1 VKITGKIRSMVATL
15 SIAGVLV
22 LAACDAG
29 GGGGGTTNTNKSND
43 QLLKDAAK
51 NMREL
56 KSYTIDAKI
65 ETQGMNI
72 VMKADLEGLD
82 GNEKKSRMDMDALG
96 IKAQIITI
104 GDKAYMSTDAG
115 ANFTDASGQSAQ
127 MTGSIDSLAN
137 MWDSLTDAEI
147 DKAKDQL
154 KDGSPATE
162 TIDGTPTKHITGDLK
177 ALSALGAA
185 TGGGA
190 NEGTMDLWI
199 TTDGTNYVR
208 RMAIDSTQSGQAVK
222 GTIDWMNFNKGFDIK
237 AP

>member
-29 GGGGGTTNTNKSND
+29 GGGGGTTGKSND

-56 KSYTIDAKI
+56 KSYTIDANI
-65 ETQGMNI
+65 GAQGMNI
-72 VMKADLEGLD
+72 IMKADLEGLD

-96 IKAQIITI
+96 VKAQIITI
-104 GDKAYMSTDAG
+104 GDKAYMSTDGG
-115 ANFTDASGQSAQ
+115 ANFTDASGQSGQ

-137 MWDSLTDAEI
+137 MWDSMTDAEI

-162 TIDGTPTKHITGDLK
+162 QIDGVNTKHITGDLK
-177 ALSALGAA
+177 ALSALGSA

-190 NEGTMDLWI
+190 ASEGTMDLWI

-208 RMAIDSTQSGQAVK
+208 RMKIDAKQSGQDVK
-222 GTIDWMNFNKGFDIK
+222 GTIDWKNFNQAFNIE